1 METINLSKS
10 QFEEL
15 NFYKKLVINNLQE
28 EISEDEVLEIKKA
41 KNSKLLTEKEFLD
54 NLKMKK
60 ITFKRVWDKN
70 KSSIISK

>member
-28 EISEDEVLEIKKA
+28 EISEDEILEIKKV
-41 KNSKLLTEKEFLD
+41 KNSKLLTEKEFLS
-54 NLKMKK
+54 M
-60 ITFKRVWDKN
+60 N
-70 KSSIISK
+70 KDLENV